1 MHDPHSV
8 RLPSVTAA
16 FKQPPNLCR
25 NLENFKS
32 LAVKAFV
39 VSSTRLKTKSVWDY
53 EIYLEMLSL
62 MSIVTE
68 SYLVPLISIGLRLL
82 LLYCNARW
90 ATPDVPAAKL
100 ILNK

>member
-1 MHDPHSV
+1 MILLQIIS
-8 RLPSVTAA
+8 LSL
-16 FKQPPNLCR
+16 FS
-25 NLENFKS
+25 LE
-32 LAVKAFV
+32 
-39 VSSTRLKTKSVWDY
+39 SVWDY